1 MNMLNAFKTFVQ
13 EALQLNTD
21 KQYLLAI
28 SGGIDSVVMA
38 DLFYLSG
45 FSFDVVHCNFKLR
58 GAESDED
65 EAFVRNLAQSYGV
78 NCIVKS
84 FDTQKLADSQGV
96 SVQMAARHLRYQW
109 FEQLLQGSEYQEIAT
124 AHHKN
129 DVLETMVF
137 NLAKGTGLWGLRGI
151 RHRQGHIIRPLLF
164 TDKSQIRHYAQ
175 QHQLQWR
182 EDSSNAEDKYRRN
195 FIRHEVIPVLEQI
208 NPNLF
213 QTLEGTLER
222 LIGAEALVRA
232 SCEQIKKQ
240 CLTRRGNDF
249 FLRTEPLLELPGLNV
264 VVHEILNDFG
274 LQYQQSATIARML
287 MDKNK
292 EAYIGKVFDTT
303 THRVNMDREEIVISP
318 LASRQPQP
326 VASVISE
333 KEHHK
338 EMDFW
343 DLNMRVLDASR
354 YHIVP
359 LANIA
364 ALDHEKLKFP
374 LKLRKWQE
382 GDSFY
387 PLAMNCRKK
396 LSDFMID
403 TKVPLNLKERVFVLT
418 SGDDIVWVVG
428 HRIDHR
434 YRITEQTRQ
443 VYEVTQHVRNQK

>member
-1 MNMLNAFKTFVQ
+1 MLNEFKTFVQ
-13 EALQLNTD
+13 EALQLNKD
-21 KQYLLAI
+21 GQYLLAI

-38 DLFYLSG
+38 DLFYQSG
-45 FSFDVVHCNFKLR
+45 FSFDIVHCNFRLR

-78 NCIVKS
+78 KCIVKS
-84 FDTQKLADSQGV
+84 FDTQKQADSRGV
-96 SVQMAARHLRYQW
+96 SVQMAARHIRYAW
-109 FEQLLQGSEYQEIAT
+109 FEQLMQGSEYREIAT

-137 NLAKGTGLWGLRGI
+137 NLVKGTGISGLRGI

-164 TDKSQIRHYAQ
+164 TDKQQIRQYAQ

-222 LIGAEALVRA
+222 LIGAEALVKA
-232 SCEQIKKQ
+232 SCAQIRKK
-240 CLTRRGNDF
+240 CLARRGDDY
-249 FLRTEPLLELPGLNV
+249 FLRTAQLMELPGLNV
-264 VVHEILNDFG
+264 VMHEILKDFG
-274 LQYQQSATIARML
+274 LHYQQSATIARML

-292 EAYIGKVFDTT
+292 EAYVGKVFDSA
-303 THRVNMDREEIVISP
+303 THRVNLDREEIVISP
-318 LASRQPQP
+318 LASRPKS
-326 VASVISE
+326 VASEISE
-333 KEHHK
+333 KEHSK
-338 EMDFW
+338 KLDFC
-343 DLNMRVLDASR
+343 DLDMRVLDASR
-354 YHIVP
+354 YNIMP
-359 LANIA
+359 LANVA

-387 PLAMNCRKK
+387 PLGMNCRKK

-418 SGDDIVWVVG
+418 SGEDIVWVVG

-434 YRITEQTRQ
+434 YRITDQTRQ
-443 VYEVTQHVRNQK
+443 VYEVTQHVRS